1 VWDGTTLRCDFR
13 RTFFDDMMAQW
24 HEILAIV
31 ETIVFSAD
39 EDQLIWAYETNGVYS

>member
-1 VWDGTTLRCDFR
+1 VWDETTLRCDFR
-13 RTFFDDMMAQW
+13 RTFSDDMMAQW